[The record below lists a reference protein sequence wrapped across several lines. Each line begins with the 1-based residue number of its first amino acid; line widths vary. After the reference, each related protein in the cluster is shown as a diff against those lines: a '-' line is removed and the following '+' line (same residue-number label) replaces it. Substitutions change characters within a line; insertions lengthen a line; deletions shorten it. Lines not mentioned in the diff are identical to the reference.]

1 MREYI
6 ITMSV
11 AALIASV
18 MEIFAPKEWEKY
30 IKLAIGLI
38 ILSIIVTP
46 VAKFRDAEIL
56 PQTMQY
62 KIDENAFYDEIA
74 TELKKNVEQ
83 DIIERLKSEFDVD
96 AKVEI
101 DLTIDDKHNIKGV
114 NIIRVRTWKNPDG
127 MIERLK
133 EVYGCDKIEIRLE

>member
-11 AALIASV
+11 AALVASV

-38 ILSIIVTP
+38 ILSIIISP
-46 VAKFRDAEIL
+46 VVKFRDAKIL
-56 PQTMQY
+56 PQTPSY
-62 KIDENAFYDEIA
+62 KINENAFYDEIA
-74 TELKKNVEQ
+74 REMKKNVEQ
-83 DIIERLKSEFDVD
+83 DIAERLKTEFDVD
-96 AKVEI
+96 AKVETE
-101 DLTIDDKHNIKGV
+101 LTIDDEHNIKGV
-114 NIIRVRTWKNPDG
+114 NIIRIRTWKNPDG

-133 EVYGCDKIEIRLE
+133 KIYGCDRIEIKLE